1 MKTLDVIIPFK
12 TEIFITKIDPSV
24 TAGVLEEIIKIQTS
38 EQSASV
44 SNVGGWQSPS
54 YTLNQNKFMSS
65 INLEI
70 KEYINEIYNI
80 MNVGGGSGEILN
92 YWFNI
97 NGKYDYNISHS
108 HPGSYFSAALYLK
121 TPEHSGNIVFQR
133 PDNLK
138 ETILFHTPNEHNF
151 GDYQITPQENLLV
164 IFPSCLHHY
173 VARNTSDE
181 TRVSVAFNIK

>member
-1 MKTLDVIIPFK
+1 MKTLDVIVPFK
-12 TEIFITKIDPSV
+12 TEIFITKLDASV
-24 TAGVLEEIIKIQTS
+24 TTGVLDEVIKLQKS
-38 EQSASV
+38 EQSTLV

-54 YTLNQNKFMSS
+54 YMPSQQKFMFP
-65 INLEI
+65 IILEI
-70 KEYINEIYNI
+70 KEYIREIYNI
-80 MNVGGGSGEILN
+80 MDIDGYGEILN

-97 NGKYDYNISHS
+97 NEKYDYNISHS
-108 HPGSYFSAALYLK
+108 HPGSYFSVALYLK
-121 TPEHSGNIVFQR
+121 TPQNSGNIVFQR

-138 ETILFHTPNEHNF
+138 ETILFKTPNEHNF

-173 VARNTSDE
+173 VARNNSDE

>member
-24 TAGVLEEIIKIQTS
+24 TTGVLDEIIKIQAS
-38 EQSASV
+38 EQSTSV

-54 YTLNQNKFMSS
+54 YTVNQNKFMTPV
-65 INLEI
+65 ILEI
-70 KEYINEIYNI
+70 KEYICEIYNI
-80 MNVGGGSGEILN
+80 MDVDGSGEILN
-92 YWFNI
+92 YWFNV
-97 NGKYDYNISHS
+97 NAKYDYNISHS
-108 HPGSYFSAALYLK
+108 HPGSYFSVALYLK
-121 TPEHSGNIVFQR
+121 VPQDSGNIVFQR

-138 ETILFHTPNEHNF
+138 ETILFNKPNEHNF

-173 VARNTSDE
+173 VARNNSDE
-181 TRVSVAFNIK
+181 TRVSMAFNIK

>member
-1 MKTLDVIIPFK
+1 MKTLNVIIPFK

-24 TAGVLEEIIKIQTS
+24 TTGVLEEIIKLQES
-38 EQSASV
+38 EQSTTV

-80 MNVGGGSGEILN
+80 MNVNGGTGEIIN

-173 VARNTSDE
+173 VARNNSDQ

>member
-1 MKTLDVIIPFK
+1 MKTLDGIIPFK

-24 TAGVLEEIIKIQTS
+24 TTGVLEEIIKIQSS
-38 EQSASV
+38 EQSTSV

-54 YTLNQNKFMSS
+54 YTANQNKFMTP
-65 INLEI
+65 IILEI
-70 KEYINEIYNI
+70 KEYIREIYNI
-80 MNVGGGSGEILN
+80 MDVDGSGQILN

-97 NGKYDYNISHS
+97 NAKYDYNISHS

-138 ETILFHTPNEHNF
+138 ETILFNKPNEHNF

-164 IFPSCLHHY
+164 IFPSFLHHY
-173 VARNTSDE
+173 VARNNSDE
-181 TRVSVAFNIK
+181 TRVSLAFNIK

>member
-1 MKTLDVIIPFK
+1 MKMLDVIVPFK
-12 TEIFITKIDPSV
+12 TEIFITELDPS
-24 TAGVLEEIIKIQTS
+24 TTKILNDIIKIQSS
-38 EQSASV
+38 EQSELV

-54 YTLNQNKFMSS
+54 YTANQQKFMSP
-65 INLEI
+65 IILEI
-70 KEYINEIYNI
+70 KKYIREIYNI
-80 MNVGGGSGEILN
+80 MNIDGSGEILN

-97 NGKYDYNISHS
+97 NGKYDYNISHT

-121 TPEHSGNIVFQR
+121 TPKNSGNIVFQR

-138 ETILFHTPNEHNF
+138 ETILFKTSNEHNF

-164 IFPSCLHHY
+164 MFPSCLHHY
-173 VARNTSDE
+173 VARNNSDE